1 MPFEKGNK
9 LASVQKGKPKPKVQA
24 WNNIVGWLVGD
35 GGQAYK
41 ASLQDLSN
49 DKEISKPRKEFLQ
62 HYENLL
68 EFHQPKLARQVDK
81 NNNDVQKVEFIIR
94 QQKK

>member
-1 MPFEKGNK
+1 MPFEPGNK
-9 LASVQKGKPKPKVQA
+9 LATSQKGNAKPKTEA

-41 ASLQDLSN
+41 ASLEDLSK
-49 DKEISKPRKEFLQ
+49 DKEISKPRKEFLE

-68 EFHQPKLARQVDK
+68 EFHQPKLARSVDK
-81 NNNDVQKVEFIIR
+81 DNNDVQKIEFVI
-94 QQKK
+94 KKAE